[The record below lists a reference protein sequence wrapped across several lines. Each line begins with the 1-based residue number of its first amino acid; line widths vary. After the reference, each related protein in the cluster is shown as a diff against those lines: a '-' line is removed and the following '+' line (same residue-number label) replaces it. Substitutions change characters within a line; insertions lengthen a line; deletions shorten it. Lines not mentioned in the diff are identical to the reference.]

1 MRNFCTRTP
10 RKIIGHTKSILVTA
24 ATLFLLFFATLWIGS
39 RLTGQNIALFSI
51 YLLHIFLTLC
61 P

>member
-1 MRNFCTRTP
+1 MQNTCTQTP
-10 RKIIGHTKSILVTA
+10 RKIIGHTKSILVIAAILFISFLTA
-24 ATLFLLFFATLWIGS
+24 IWIGTQ
-39 RLTGQNIALFSI
+39 LTGQNITVFSI